1 MSSTGNSDKI
11 YQSIKNKEGIFGLGF
26 SSNENLD
33 LLNIFA
39 LAIIGIIIKISFSES
54 QSGDGSNGPATSTI
68 WGYGLTSIALFIL
81 IFLTLYLDK
90 KSEQKNEKI
99 IGTFENYR
107 IEYFIGDLI
116 NTNILPIILTLF
128 IIVYII
134 YLNYHYLERIN
145 QNYVTD
151 NYKIYS
157 FFSSLILLMQL
168 GIIMKYVYSL
178 LSNNDE
184 NKLNLMKNISY
195 ILFVINL
202 LFTVI
207 LHITLAFFS
216 TDG

>member
-1 MSSTGNSDKI
+1 MSSRGNSDI
-11 YQSIKNKEGIFGLGF
+11 IFQSIKNKEGIFGLGF

-39 LAIIGIIIKISFSES
+39 LAIIGIIIKISFSET
-54 QSGDGSNGPATSTI
+54 QSGDSNNGPATSTI

-90 KSEQKNEKI
+90 KNEQYNEKI
-99 IGTFENYR
+99 TGTFENYR
-107 IEYFIGDLI
+107 IQYFIGDLI
-116 NTNILPIILTLF
+116 NTNILPIILILC

-178 LSNNDE
+178 LSNNDKT
-184 NKLNLMKNISY
+184 KLNLMKNISY
-195 ILFVINL
+195 ILFIINL
-202 LFTVI
+202 LFTII